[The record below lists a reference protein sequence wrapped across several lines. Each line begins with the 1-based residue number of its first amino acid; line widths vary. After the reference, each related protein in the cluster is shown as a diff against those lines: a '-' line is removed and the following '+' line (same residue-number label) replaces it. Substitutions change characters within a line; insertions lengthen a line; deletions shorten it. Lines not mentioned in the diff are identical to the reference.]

1 MTTTE
6 AISVRDLSRSFGKK
20 LALTGIDLTVGQGE
34 VHALLGPNGAGKTTL
49 IRILSGSVRPSSGE
63 VKVMDVPWSELSRP
77 VSRKLFGLVASGD
90 RSSYHRLSGLENLI
104 FFGRLYGLSKREA
117 RRRGAEVLERVGLS
131 EAASTRTGNYSHGMT
146 KRLSMARALIM
157 EPPVLFVDEATH
169 DLDPAGARMVRE
181 LLREAATRGAAVLWA
196 TQRVDEIRDTADT
209 VTLLDQGK
217 LRFSG
222 TIPEM
227 TGRTAS
233 DRYYIE
239 LANLLEP
246 NSLLDSTLG
255 GALEPLSR
263 PGSYL
268 LALPRNMGLGQA
280 ISTLDD
286 AGFRVVA
293 CRQERSEIEEAFL
306 ALTTSPT

>member
-6 AISVRDLSRSFGKK
+6 AIYVRALSRSFGTK
-20 LALTGIDLTVGQGE
+20 LALADVDLTVGPGE

-49 IRILSGSVRPSSGE
+49 IRILSGSVRPTSGE
-63 VKVMDVPWSELSRP
+63 VRVMNVPWSALSRP
-77 VSRKLFGLVASGD
+77 ASRNLFGLVASGD

-117 RRRGAEVLERVGLS
+117 KRRGSEVLDRVGLS

-169 DLDPAGARMVRE
+169 DLDPAGARMVRD

-196 TQRVDEIRDTADT
+196 TQRVDEIRDTADSLT
-209 VTLLDQGK
+209 VLDRGR

-227 TGRTAS
+227 TERTAG

-239 LANLLEP
+239 LAGPFRRTPL
-246 NSLLDSTLG
+246 SDSRMAGL
-255 GALEPLSR
+255 LEPLSR
-263 PGSYL
+263 PGAYL
-268 LALPRNMGLGQA
+268 LALPSDTTLGEA
-280 ISTLDD
+280 ISAFD
-286 AGFRVVA
+286 AAGLRVTV

-306 ALTTSPT
+306 ALTS